1 MPKFRPYLLPLVS
14 GVLFTML
21 VAAVYLLGVG
31 GGFMFDDFPNIVDNN
46 GVQPK
51 HVNAATL
58 FNAALASP
66 ASDFKR
72 PLASLSFALNYVATG
87 LNPEAMKVT
96 NVAIHLANAWLLY
109 LLMAS
114 IFRAMRA
121 EPDNRDRMTAVL
133 IAAGWALLPIN
144 LTAVLY
150 VVQRMESMA
159 NLGVLAGLLGYV
171 AGRRRMLKG
180 GRGLFVALGSVLVGT
195 ALGALSKETAV
206 MTPLYALLIELIIF
220 RGQRP
225 PQAHRPGIDRRL
237 IAFYVLT
244 LAIPFVAGMIWIGP
258 SLLRP
263 ESWARRDFT
272 LSTRLLSE
280 ARIVVDYIAWT
291 ITPTPQALSFYHD
304 DFEVSQ
310 SLLSPW
316 TTLTS
321 VAAIVALVTGAITLR
336 RRAPLVALGI
346 ALFLACHTLTA
357 TVLPLEL
364 IYEHRNYFASIGLVI
379 ALVGALRELTAGASN
394 RSFPLLRAALL
405 AMLFAWWTATS
416 AMTAHAWNDPL
427 TLANELAYRAPKSPR
442 AQYELGRTYIIYSH
456 YDEASPFVR
465 MAYVPLEAAAALPGT
480 NILPEQAM
488 IFMNAKMGLPI
499 KDEWWESM
507 LAKLRRAPATIQD
520 ESALDSLSKCISDMG
535 CKMPAQRLLD
545 AFLIAIAHP
554 NPSPRLLAMYANFA
568 WNVLNDRTV
577 ALSAQRKAVE
587 AAPNEMAYRTG
598 LARMAIG
605 TGDIPTA
612 RAQVATMRAANV
624 GGRYNDDITSLNV
637 SIDNALQ
644 KLPPAAGSRVPEP
657 LE

>member
-1 MPKFRPYLLPLVS
+1 MPKFRPYFLPLMS
-14 GVLFTML
+14 GVLFATL
-21 VAAVYLLGVG
+21 VAAVYSLGVG
-31 GGFMFDDFPNIVDNN
+31 GGYMFDDFPNIVENS

-51 HVNAATL
+51 HVDAATL
-58 FNAALASP
+58 LNAALASP

-72 PLASLSFALNYVATG
+72 PMASLSFALNYLATG
-87 LNPEAMKVT
+87 LDPEAMKVT

-109 LLMAS
+109 LLMAA
-114 IFRAMRA
+114 IFRAMRGA
-121 EPDNRDRMTAVL
+121 ADNHDRMTAVL

-159 NLGVLAGLLGYV
+159 NLCVLAGLLGYV
-171 AGRRRMLKG
+171 AGRRRMLEG

-206 MTPLYALLIELIIF
+206 MTPLYALLIELFIF

-225 PQAHRPGIDRRL
+225 PQAQRPGIDRRL
-237 IAFYVLT
+237 VAFYVLT
-244 LAIPFVAGMIWIGP
+244 LALPFVAGMAWIGP

-291 ITPTPQALSFYHD
+291 LTPTPQALSFYHE
-304 DFEVSQ
+304 DFQISHG
-310 SLLSPW
+310 LLSPW

-321 VAAIVALVTGAITLR
+321 VIAIVALTAGAIALR
-336 RRAPLVALGI
+336 RRAPLAGLGI

-364 IYEHRNYFASIGLVI
+364 IYEHRNYFASIGLII
-379 ALVGALRELTAGASN
+379 ALVGTLRDVMTDAS
-394 RSFPLLRAALL
+394 RRPLPLVRAVLL
-405 AMLFAWWTATS
+405 AILFSWWTAMT

-456 YDEASPFVR
+456 YDKASPFVR

-499 KDEWWESM
+499 KDEWWDSM

-535 CKMPAQRLLD
+535 CKMSAPRLLD

-598 LARMAIG
+598 LARMAIE
-605 TGDIPTA
+605 TGDIRTA
-612 RAQVATMRAANV
+612 QAQVTAMRAANV
-624 GGRYNDDITSLNV
+624 GGRYNNDITSLEV
-637 SIDNALQ
+637 SIDNATQ
-644 KLPPAAGSRVPEP
+644 TQP
-657 LE
+657 